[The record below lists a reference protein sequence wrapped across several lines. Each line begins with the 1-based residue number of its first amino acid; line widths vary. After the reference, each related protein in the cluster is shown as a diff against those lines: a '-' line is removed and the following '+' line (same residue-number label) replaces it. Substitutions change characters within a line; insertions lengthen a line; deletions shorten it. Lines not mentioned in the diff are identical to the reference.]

1 MVVLAAIAGSFAMSW
16 QYGPRALNAIVAPLV
31 IVLAASFL
39 ITFRRDRP
47 TVRRQPV
54 DDGFVGETREI
65 AFVIE
70 TESDI
75 PATVRDAVG
84 AGLTP
89 AATDEMDEL
98 STRAILD
105 GETNVRYEIE
115 LTGRGERTV
124 GPVSITVS
132 DIFGLF
138 ARRYEYDERR
148 QVTVYPAVYSLDGEL
163 GHQLQTITD
172 ATARRSREEF
182 DHLREYRRG
191 DSLRDVHWKAAAKQ
205 PEDDL
210 VVTEYAADEGL
221 GSITVAAECL
231 SGREDDLASAVASV
245 VTAIHE
251 ANIRVGLLVDGTERQ
266 PDTGQEHYYELLG
279 VLAALE
285 PRAGTATLTK
295 QERADADVCVVAG
308 TSGTTVTIGE
318 GHAAHGERALEFEF
332 DQLRRETDV
341 NRTSG
346 RERGRERG
354 HGNGG
359 GHGDGDGYRH
369 GHRHEH
375 DQKRRR
381 DHQATNSPRG
391 HDDSAGAGTGEGT
404 GVLP

>member
-1 MVVLAAIAGSFAMSW
+1 MRVTARGWVVLVAIVGSLAMSW

-47 TVRRQPV
+47 AVRRQPV

-75 PATVRDAVG
+75 AATVRDAVG
-84 AGLTP
+84 TGLRPT
-89 AATDEMDEL
+89 ATDEMDEL

-105 GETNVRYEIE
+105 GETHVSYEVE
-115 LTGRGERTV
+115 LTSRGERAV

-138 ARRYEYDERR
+138 ARRYEYDERI
-148 QVTVYPAVYSLDGEL
+148 QITVYPAICSLDGEL
-163 GHQLQTITD
+163 GQRLQTIAD
-172 ATARRSREEF
+172 ATARRSRKEF

-251 ANIRVGLLVDGTERQ
+251 ANIQVGLLVDGTERQ
-266 PDTGQEHYYELLG
+266 PDTGLDHYYDLLG

-285 PRAGTATLTK
+285 PRAGTATLTE

-308 TSGTTVTIGE
+308 TSGTTVIIGE

-332 DQLRRETDV
+332 EFDRLRNEGGAD
-341 NRTSG
+341 RTS
-346 RERGRERG
+346 ERGRG
-354 HGNGG
+354 QGN
-359 GHGDGDGYRH
+359 R
-369 GHRHEH
+369 HRHEH
-375 DQKRRR
+375 ERDQERRR
-381 DHQATNSPRG
+381 DRQRQATNGPHN
-391 HDDSAGAGTGEGT
+391 HDNGTGTGTGEES